1 MKSVFFS
8 SILAIAGAFVSAHEA
23 FDDVVPKKS
32 VKELGDH
39 NPINVIKYTADPGVM
54 VWDDTVYVY
63 GTNDGIAEN
72 MTDDQAANEYS
83 LIHSIN
89 VMSSKDLVNW
99 VDHGSIIAGGKD
111 DPEGVAQWA
120 ANSWAPTAAHKTIN
134 GKEKFFLY
142 FADSG
147 RGIGVL
153 SADSPT
159 GPWEDPIGD
168 YLINHSTPNC
178 ETITWLFDPAVF
190 VDDDGTGYIYF
201 GGGVP
206 GEYENEF
213 DGYPLNSD
221 APLFERPQTL
231 RAAQLGDDMISLATV
246 PVLLDAP
253 WPYEDSGIH
262 KADGIYYYSYCTN
275 WNEKSPFGQ
284 ARIGLM
290 MSESPLGPFEFVD
303 TVFNNPG
310 DFFGIYGNN
319 HHTIIPF
326 HDKYYIFYHSEYLN
340 GQVFGE
346 ARGYRTTHVDELKYE
361 DGKFLNA
368 TGSLAGV
375 EQLFNVDAFAENPA
389 SLMAW
394 EAGVS
399 TNGLGRTTVTYN
411 KGEWTGVSKVDFDD
425 GATTVTISATTNNGA
440 VIQVS
445 LDGPEGEVLGYVE
458 FPPTGEDDYVDITI
472 EIAEVK
478 GVRDVFFLAS
488 DDITVDYWTF
498 GNIDDEVETET
509 DCEEETEV
517 ETECEDETEV
527 ETECEETIYVEETC
541 DEEETE
547 TAY

>member
-8 SILAIAGAFVSAHEA
+8 SILAIASAFVSAHEA

-32 VKELGDH
+32 VKGLDQH
-39 NPINVIKYTADPGVM
+39 NPINVVKFTADPGVM

-72 MTDDQAANEYS
+72 MTEDQPANEYS

-99 VDHGSIIAGGKD
+99 VDHGSIIAGGKT
-111 DPEGVAQWA
+111 DPNGVAKWA
-120 ANSWAPTAAHKTIN
+120 ENSWAPTAAHKTIN

-159 GPWEDPIGD
+159 GPWEDPVGN
-168 YLINHSTPNC
+168 YLIDHNTPNC

-262 KADGIYYYSYCTN
+262 KADGVYYYSYCTN

-326 HDKYYIFYHSEYLN
+326 HDKFYIFYHSEYLN
-340 GQVFGE
+340 GQIYGE
-346 ARGYRTTHVDELKYE
+346 ARGYRTTHVDELAYV

-368 TGSLAGV
+368 TGSLTGV

-389 SLMAW
+389 ALMAW

-399 TNGLGRTTVTYN
+399 TNGLGHTTVTYN

-425 GATTVTISATTNNGA
+425 GATTVTISATTANGA

-445 LDGPEGEVLGYVE
+445 LDSPEGEVLGYVE

-472 EIAEVK
+472 EIPEVK

-498 GNIDDEVETET
+498 GNIDDEAT
-509 DCEEETEV
+509 DSCEEETTEV

-541 DEEETE
+541 DEEEET

>member
-8 SILAIAGAFVSAHEA
+8 SILAIASAFVSAHEA

-32 VKELGDH
+32 VKGLDQH
-39 NPINVIKYTADPGVM
+39 NPINVVKFTADPGVM

-72 MTDDQAANEYS
+72 MTEDQPANEYS

-99 VDHGSIIAGGKD
+99 VDHGSIIAGGKT
-111 DPEGVAQWA
+111 DPNGVAKWA
-120 ANSWAPTAAHKTIN
+120 ENSWAPTAAHKTIN

-159 GPWEDPIGD
+159 GPWEDPVGN
-168 YLINHSTPNC
+168 YLIDHNTPNC

-262 KADGIYYYSYCTN
+262 KADGVYYYSYCTN

-326 HDKYYIFYHSEYLN
+326 HDKF
-340 GQVFGE
+340 
-346 ARGYRTTHVDELKYE
+346 
-361 DGKFLNA
+361 
-368 TGSLAGV
+368 
-375 EQLFNVDAFAENPA
+375 
-389 SLMAW
+389 
-394 EAGVS
+394 
-399 TNGLGRTTVTYN
+399 
-411 KGEWTGVSKVDFDD
+411 EWT
-425 GATTVTISATTNNGA
+425 
-440 VIQVS
+440 
-445 LDGPEGEVLGYVE
+445 
-458 FPPTGEDDYVDITI
+458 
-472 EIAEVK
+472 
-478 GVRDVFFLAS
+478 
-488 DDITVDYWTF
+488 
-498 GNIDDEVETET
+498 
-509 DCEEETEV
+509 
-517 ETECEDETEV
+517 
-527 ETECEETIYVEETC
+527 
-541 DEEETE
+541 
-547 TAY
+547 

>member
-99 VDHGSIIAGGKD
+99 VDHGSIIAGGKE
-111 DPEGVAQWA
+111 DPEGAAQWA

-168 YLINHSTPNC
+168 YLINHNTPNC

-262 KADGIYYYSYCTN
+262 KADGVYYYSYCTN

-340 GQVFGE
+340 GQIYGE
-346 ARGYRTTHVDELKYE
+346 ARGYRTTHVDELAYV

-368 TGSLAGV
+368 TGSLTGV

-389 SLMAW
+389 ALMAW

-399 TNGLGRTTVTYN
+399 TNGLGHTTVTYN

-425 GATTVTISATTNNGA
+425 GATTVTISATTANGA

-445 LDGPEGEVLGYVE
+445 LDSPEGEVLGYVE

-472 EIAEVK
+472 EIPEVK

-498 GNIDDEVETET
+498 GNIDDEAT
-509 DCEEETEV
+509 DSCEEETTEV

-541 DEEETE
+541 DEEEET